1 MVIPPALLATA
12 VLVLSAAC
20 APSQRAA
27 FAPVP
32 VAVEAR
38 TGYPVERGAAETERL
53 RELASGELDID
64 RAVRI
69 ALLTSQELQAS
80 FAEIGVG
87 RAELVGAV
95 VLDNPTAELEATFPT
110 GGGDPVIELAVVQDL
125 IGLAT
130 VGRRRR
136 AARVRLDLTRQR
148 AIAAAVDLVAE
159 VQRAFLQA
167 QAATQLVE
175 LRQTV
180 VAAAEAGW
188 ELARRLYEAGNIT
201 RLDLVQEQAQYEE
214 ARLALERAE
223 ADLGVARARLA
234 GVLGLDG
241 ALAEGWTVAPRLPE
255 LPEQL
260 ALDELEEDAIAASLD
275 LEAADLEVRA
285 AGADADVAALGWL
298 PALGL
303 GVAAE
308 REPDGEWAVGP
319 IIELSLP
326 IFDRRQGARA
336 RSRAERAAAGAR
348 YRART
353 VEVRAAVRAVRIE
366 LETARARAER
376 IRDVLLPLRQEIL
389 DQTLLQY
396 NAMNVGLFQLLA
408 AKREQI
414 ETGRM
419 YIEALLDYWL
429 AHTSVLQLRAGR
441 VPTLAD
447 RLDRAP
453 AASGAPAG
461 GH

>member
-1 MVIPPALLATA
+1 MIRPVTTGLVFALIG
-12 VLVLSAAC
+12 AC

-32 VAVEAR
+32 GAVEAR
-38 TGYPVERGAAETERL
+38 TGYPVDRGPADPDHL
-53 RELASGELDID
+53 RELASGELDLD

-69 ALLTSQELQAS
+69 AMLTSPELQAS

-95 VLDNPTAELEATFPT
+95 VLENPTAELELKFPT
-110 GGGDPVIELAVVQDL
+110 AGGDPSVELAVLQDVV
-125 IGLAT
+125 GLAT
-130 VGRRRR
+130 YSRRRR
-136 AARVRLDLTRQR
+136 AARIRLDLGRQR

-159 VQRAFLQA
+159 VQRAFLRA
-167 QAATQLVE
+167 QAAAALVE
-175 LRQTV
+175 LRRTV
-180 VAAAEAGW
+180 LTAADAAW
-188 ELARRLYEAGNIT
+188 ELARRLHDAGNIT

-223 ADLGVARARLA
+223 ADVGVARARLA
-234 GVLGLDG
+234 EVLGLEG
-241 ALAEGWTVAPRLPE
+241 ALAEGWTIAPRLPE
-255 LPEQL
+255 LPERL
-260 ALDELEEDAIAASLD
+260 ALDELEADALAASLD
-275 LEAADLEVRA
+275 LEGADLEARA
-285 AGADADVAALGWL
+285 AAADADVAALGWL
-298 PALGL
+298 PELAL

-308 REPDGEWAVGP
+308 REPEGKWAVGP
-319 IIELSLP
+319 AIELSLP
-326 IFDRRQGARA
+326 IFDRGQGARA
-336 RSRAERAAAGAR
+336 RSRAEQDAARAR
-348 YRART
+348 YRARA
-353 VEVRAAVRAVRIE
+353 VEVRAAVRAVRVE
-366 LETARARAER
+366 LHAARARAER

-396 NAMNVGLFQLLA
+396 NAMDVSLFQLLA

-441 VPTLAD
+441 VPAIED
-447 RLDRAP
+447 GLDRAP